1 MGLIYVTG
9 TSGVG
14 KTTVG
19 KELGRRG
26 YVVYDVDVD
35 GLACWY
41 ENESGREVP
50 MSDRRDDRWYAE
62 HTYRLPPETVR
73 RLTPRGGIAFIAGAV
88 GNEDQ
93 IWDLFDLVIQLT
105 VDAATLEERLRARGS
120 FGSGGDELARVL
132 AWQRR
137 ADLDNVRYGAR
148 PVSAEGPPG
157 QVADLVLGAVGV
169 K

>member
-1 MGLIYVTG
+1 MYLTG

-19 KELGRRG
+19 EELRRRG

-35 GLACWY
+35 GLARWY
-41 ENESGREVP
+41 DDETGVELP
-50 MSDRRDDRWYAE
+50 MPDRRDDSWYAE

-73 RLTPRGGIAFIAGAV
+73 RLAPADGITFITGAV

-105 VDAATLEERLRARGS
+105 LDAATLEGRLRARGS
-120 FGSGGDELARVL
+120 FGSSGDELARVL
-132 AWQRR
+132 AWQRQ

-148 PVSAEGPPG
+148 PVSADGPPG
-157 QVADLVLGAVGV
+157 QVADLVLGVVGV